1 MRLRTRLILAL
12 NLVLGVAMVF
22 LFMWLRSR
30 TLATTLGEFSE
41 AGVQVNLSLE
51 KNGAASCSLAARY
64 APLMEHFHLYS
75 KDLPPFG
82 VQGQGRPTRLD
93 IISGLV
99 ATGELTADAT
109 PTDFTT
115 MGSDVVLYVYP
126 DGPVTLRLP
135 VSVAGDGSAQVKVSY
150 MACSAVSCLPAKAKT
165 LDINL
170 SQCEAR

>member
-1 MRLRTRLILAL
+1 MKPRTRLILAL
-12 NLVLGVAMVF
+12 DLVLGVAIVF

-30 TLATTLGEFSE
+30 TLVTTLGEFSE

-51 KNGAASCSLAARY
+51 QNGAASCILAARY

-82 VQGQGRPTRLD
+82 VRGQGRPTRLD

-99 ATGELTADAT
+99 ATGELSSDAPT
-109 PTDFTT
+109 TDFTT
-115 MGSDVVLYVYP
+115 MGSDVLLFVYP

-135 VSVAGDGSAQVKVSY
+135 VSVAGDGSAQVKASY
-150 MACSAVSCLPAKAKT
+150 MACSSVKCLPATAKT

-170 SQCEAR
+170 NQCAAR